1 MLIFVVRKS
10 YKLPLLQSIVNHFI
24 HFITRSKCIQLSFVN
39 FCYPF
44 GLSVQTKYLYKT
56 AVPIVRLQLEDKQL
70 ICGHKTRVHHCSLEE
85 NRLGV
90 GYLKDLYQYYVVW
103 RHWGFRGCFVWW
115 FSILPRCCFLCRQTM
130 VTLCSLTLV
139 WGDYELHTVYCFL
152 CITPLSWS
160 INLTID
166 RKSVV

>member
-10 YKLPLLQSIVNHFI
+10 NKLLLLQSIVNHFS

-70 ICGHKTRVHHCSLEE
+70 IIFVAIKTRVHHCSLEE

-90 GYLKDLYQYYVVW
+90 GYLKDLYQYYVV
-103 RHWGFRGCFVWW
+103 
-115 FSILPRCCFLCRQTM
+115 
-130 VTLCSLTLV
+130 
-139 WGDYELHTVYCFL
+139 
-152 CITPLSWS
+152 
-160 INLTID
+160 
-166 RKSVV
+166 

>member
-10 YKLPLLQSIVNHFI
+10 YKLLLLQSIVNHFS

-70 ICGHKTRVHHCSLEE
+70 ICGHKNSCPSLLIRGSVIWKIYISIMWYEDIE
-85 NRLGV
+85 GFGAVLSDGF
-90 GYLKDLYQYYVVW
+90 LSFPVVV
-103 RHWGFRGCFVWW
+103 FINF
-115 FSILPRCCFLCRQTM
+115 PLCRQTM

-160 INLTID
+160 INLTMVTL
-166 RKSVV
+166 R

>member
-70 ICGHKTRVHHCSLEE
+70 ICGHKNSCPSLLI
-85 NRLGV
+85 RRKQTIGV
-90 GYLKDLYQYYVVW
+90 GYLKDLYQYYVV
-103 RHWGFRGCFVWW
+103 
-115 FSILPRCCFLCRQTM
+115 
-130 VTLCSLTLV
+130 
-139 WGDYELHTVYCFL
+139 
-152 CITPLSWS
+152 
-160 INLTID
+160 
-166 RKSVV
+166 